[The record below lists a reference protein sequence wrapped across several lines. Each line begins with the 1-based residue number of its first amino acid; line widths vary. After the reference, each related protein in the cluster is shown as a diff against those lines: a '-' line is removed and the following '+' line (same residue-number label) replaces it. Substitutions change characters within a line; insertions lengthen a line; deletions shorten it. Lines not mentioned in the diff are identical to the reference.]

1 MGIDYPNEPWDGIGR
16 AERQKESW
24 EAVVAL
30 AMSDGEWLGRHG
42 GSMTPSEVIE
52 IRERA
57 LKGRIAELA
66 ALLKAPT
73 NT

>member
-1 MGIDYPNEPWDGIGR
+1 
-16 AERQKESW
+16 
-24 EAVVAL
+24 
-30 AMSDGEWLGRHG
+30 
-42 GSMTPSEVIE
+42 MTPSEVIE